1 MKIAFPLLNEVELAE
16 DFAHSHYVGIYD
28 DVKNHIDLIS
38 LSEIEKHLTIQT
50 FFDALSALGL
60 IKVVSPFY
68 SYMSLR
74 VFRENKIE
82 TLKAMGTK
90 LDENIQLLHDMELK
104 AYNVSDSLLFGEC
117 FNDCNSCSPSCS
129 SN

>member
-16 DFAHSHYVGIYD
+16 DFAHSCYVGIYD
-28 DVKNHIDLIS
+28 DVKNHIDLIA
-38 LSEIEKHLTIQT
+38 LSEIEKNLTINT

-74 VFRENKIE
+74 VFKENKIE
-82 TLKAMGTK
+82 ALKAFGTK
-90 LDENIQLLHDMELK
+90 LEDNIRLLHNMELQP
-104 AYNVSDSLLFGEC
+104 YNVTDSLLFGEC
-117 FNDCNSCSPSCS
+117 FKDCSSCGPSCS